1 MLTTIS
7 SVSSPTR
14 YTLRAILWQ
23 LQLNTQSTMTIELVT
38 STTGEFVGVEVC
50 IAVVFLQCLIKSPCL

>member
-1 MLTTIS
+1 MLTTVL

-23 LQLNTQSTMTIELVT
+23 PQLSMSSTMTIELVT
-38 STTGEFVGVEVC
+38 STMGEFVGAEACV
-50 IAVVFLQCLIKSPCL
+50 AAGFLQCLIKSPCL

>member
-14 YTLRAILWQ
+14 YTLRAIFWQ
-23 LQLNTQSTMTIELVT
+23 LQLIITSTLTIELAT
-38 STTGEFVGVEVC
+38 STMGEFVGAEACV
-50 IAVVFLQCLIKSPCL
+50 AAGFLQCLIKSPCL